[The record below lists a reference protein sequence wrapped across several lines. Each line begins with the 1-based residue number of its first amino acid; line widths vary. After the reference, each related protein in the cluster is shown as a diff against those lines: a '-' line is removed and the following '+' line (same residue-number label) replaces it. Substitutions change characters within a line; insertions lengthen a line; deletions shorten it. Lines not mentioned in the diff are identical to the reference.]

1 MKKHNNIDEYIADF
15 PVETQ
20 QILNRLRDDL
30 QQMVPNAKQKISY
43 AIPTFTLNGNL
54 IHFAGYKNHIGLY
67 PGSKAIEVFADDL
80 KGYQT
85 SKGTI
90 QFPIEKPLPMVLI
103 KKIVDFCVV
112 QKLAKKISDS
122 SC

>member
-1 MKKHNNIDEYIADF
+1 MKKHNSIDEYIADF

-20 QILNRLRDDL
+20 QILNQLREDL
-30 QQMVPNAKQKISY
+30 QQLVPNAKQKISY

-85 SKGTI
+85 SKGTV
-90 QFPIEKPLPMVLI
+90 QFPIEKPLPMDLI

-112 QKLAKKISDS
+112 QNLAKKK
-122 SC
+122 

>member
-90 QFPIEKPLPMVLI
+90 QFPIEKPLPMDLI

>member
-1 MKKHNNIDEYIADF
+1 MKKHNNIDEYIAGF

-20 QILNRLRDDL
+20 QILNRLREDL

-90 QFPIEKPLPMVLI
+90 QFPIEKPLPMDLI

-112 QKLAKKISDS
+112 QNLAKKK
-122 SC
+122 

>member
-20 QILNRLRDDL
+20 QILNRLREDL

-90 QFPIEKPLPMVLI
+90 QFPIEKPLPMDLI